1 MRRTV
6 SALLG
11 VVLAGALVATPS
23 VTTALAEPSSKGSS
37 VQNAQKPLK
46 QWRSYWVDSF
56 NSGIYTPAQADALI
70 ADAQAVNANVLIV
83 QVGRWQDC
91 FCNRSSYPKTHV
103 AVDPPPYDP
112 LDTIIDK
119 AHEAGLQ
126 VHAWVNVAP
135 MWHLATAPP
144 QADHVFNTH
153 GPNATGPD
161 RWLNKRYD
169 GAEVQDN
176 GTFTFM
182 DPGNPAAAEYMVK
195 GVTSIAKNY
204 DVDGMNLDFI
214 RYPDYSLSSAA
225 GEWGYS
231 DTALARFRALTG
243 RTDTPVPSD
252 PQWSQWRRDQVSNI
266 VRRIYLGM
274 AEAKPKARLSI
285 DGIVYEHG
293 PSATPGGWEG
303 TRTYK
308 EVMQDWRSWL
318 DEGILDTV
326 VAMNYKRE
334 LNPDH
339 VNMYREWNEYLKD
352 HQYGRQNVV
361 GPAIYLN
368 TIPNSVIQ
376 AREALKP
383 SAAGNTLI
391 GWSGYSYAAPTL
403 AVTAGQAPA
412 ATERPALAAAL
423 TTTDPLGEK
432 PVFADKAVVP
442 RMDWKE
448 SPKTGAVVG
457 SLKLHD
463 GTPLDQVSITA
474 RNVVTGQKVTGRLT
488 DGTGW
493 FGFVDLR
500 PGTWLIEAKLPKGV
514 IGKHLD
520 AVQIKKGKV
529 AKASLSPLFK
539 RH

>member
-1 MRRTV
+1 MRRLLSAV
-6 SALLG
+6 LGLLIIGALL
-11 VVLAGALVATPS
+11 TPS
-23 VTTALAEPSSKGSS
+23 TTAANAEPP
-37 VQNAQKPLK
+37 AQ

-56 NSGIYTPAQADALI
+56 GAGIYTPAQADALV
-70 ADAQAVNANVLIV
+70 ADALAINANVLIV

-91 FCNRSSYPKTHV
+91 FCNRSAYPKTH
-103 AVDPPPYDP
+103 APVDPPPYDP
-112 LDTIIDK
+112 LEVIIDK
-119 AHEAGLQ
+119 AHAAGLQ

-153 GPNATGPD
+153 GLGATGAD
-161 RWLNKRYD
+161 RWVNKRYD
-169 GAEVQDN
+169 GTEVVDN

-182 DPGNPAAAEYMVK
+182 DPGNPAAAAYMIN

-204 DVDGMNLDFI
+204 KIDGMNLDFI
-214 RYPDYSLSSAA
+214 RYPDYSLSSARGRMGLHRDGA
-225 GEWGYS
+225 G
-231 DTALARFRALTG
+231 
-243 RTDTPVPSD
+243 PVPGADRADGHAGAVGSAVEPVAAGPGVESGAPD
-252 PQWSQWRRDQVSNI
+252 LSGHAESKPQ
-266 VRRIYLGM
+266 
-274 AEAKPKARLSI
+274 ARLSI

-293 PSATPGGWEG
+293 PGVTPGGWEG

-308 EVMQDWRSWL
+308 EVMQDWRGWL

-334 LNPDH
+334 ANPDH
-339 VNMYREWNEYLKD
+339 QAMYREWNEYLAD

-368 TIPNSVIQ
+368 SIPDSVIQ

-383 SAAGNTLI
+383 TAAGNSVI
-391 GWSGYSYAAPTL
+391 GWSGYSYSAPTL

-423 TTTDPLGEK
+423 TTTDPKGEP
-432 PVFADKAVVP
+432 PVFAERAVVP
-442 RMDWKE
+442 AMPWKARP
-448 SPKTGAVVG
+448 STGAVVG
-457 SLKLHD
+457 VLKLTN
-463 GTPLDQVSITA
+463 GTPLDQVAIVA
-474 RNVVTGQKVTGRLT
+474 RNPVTNEQVTGRLS

-500 PGTWLIEAKLPKGV
+500 PGVWLIEAELPNGV
-514 IGKHLD
+514 IGKPVA
-520 AVQIKKGKV
+520 AVHVRRGR
-529 AKASLSPLFK
+529 SPRPPWL
-539 RH
+539 R

>member
-1 MRRTV
+1 MRRLLSAV
-6 SALLG
+6 LGLLIIGALL
-11 VVLAGALVATPS
+11 TPS
-23 VTTALAEPSSKGSS
+23 TTAANAEPP
-37 VQNAQKPLK
+37 AQ

-56 NSGIYTPAQADALI
+56 GAGIYTPAQADALV
-70 ADAQAVNANVLIV
+70 ADALAVNANVLIV

-91 FCNRSSYPKTHV
+91 FCNRSAYPKTH
-103 AVDPPPYDP
+103 APVDPPPYDP
-112 LDTIIDK
+112 LEVIIDK
-119 AHEAGLQ
+119 AHAAGLQ

-153 GPNATGPD
+153 GLGATGAD
-161 RWLNKRYD
+161 RWVNKRYD
-169 GAEVQDN
+169 GTEVVDN

-182 DPGNPAAAEYMVK
+182 DPGNPAAAAYMIN

-204 DVDGMNLDFI
+204 KIDGMNLDFV

-225 GEWGYS
+225 GEWGYTE
-231 DTALARFRALTG
+231 TALARFRALTG

-252 PQWSQWRRDQVSNI
+252 PQWSQWRRDQVSNL

-274 AEAKPKARLSI
+274 AESKPQARLSI

-293 PSATPGGWEG
+293 PGVTPGGWEG

-308 EVMQDWRSWL
+308 EVMQDWRGWL

-334 LNPDH
+334 ANPDH
-339 VNMYREWNEYLKD
+339 QAMYREWNEYLAD

-368 TIPNSVIQ
+368 SIPDSVIQ

-383 SAAGNTLI
+383 TAAGNSVI
-391 GWSGYSYAAPTL
+391 GWSGYSYSAPTL
-403 AVTAGQAPA
+403 AVTAGQASA

-423 TTTDPLGEK
+423 TTTDPKGEP
-432 PVFADKAVVP
+432 PVFADRAVVP
-442 RMDWKE
+442 AMPWKAHP
-448 SPKTGAVVG
+448 STGAVVG
-457 SLKLHD
+457 VLKLTD
-463 GTPLDQVSITA
+463 GTPLDQVAIVA
-474 RNVVTGQKVTGRLT
+474 RNPVTNERVTGRLS

-500 PGTWLIEAKLPKGV
+500 PGVWLIEAELPSGV
-514 IGKHLD
+514 IGKSLA
-520 AVQIKKGKV
+520 AVRVTKGVV
-529 AKASLSPLFK
+529 AKTSLAPLIK
-539 RH
+539 RR

>member
-1 MRRTV
+1 MRRKLL
-6 SALLG
+6 SAVLG
-11 VVLAGALVATPS
+11 VLLAGALAVTPAAGP
-23 VTTALAEPSSKGSS
+23 ALAEPG
-37 VQNAQKPLK
+37 AKPPALQ

-56 NSGIYTPAQADALI
+56 SAGIYTPAQADALV
-70 ADAQAVNANVLIV
+70 ADALAVNANVLIV

-91 FCNRSSYPKTHV
+91 FCNRSSYPKTHA

-112 LDTIIDK
+112 LEVIIDK
-119 AHEAGLQ
+119 AHAAGLQ

-144 QADHVFNTH
+144 QPDHVFNAH
-153 GPNATGPD
+153 GPSATGAD
-161 RWLNKRYD
+161 RWVNQRYD
-169 GAEVQDN
+169 GTEVVDN
-176 GTFTFM
+176 ETFTFM
-182 DPGNPAAAEYMVK
+182 DPGNPAAAAYMAN
-195 GVTSIAKNY
+195 GVLSIAKNY
-204 DVDGMNLDFI
+204 RIDGMNLDFI
-214 RYPDYSLSSAA
+214 RYPDYSLAATA

-231 DTALARFRALTG
+231 ETALARFRALTG
-243 RTDTPVPSD
+243 RTDRPEPAD

-274 AEAKPKARLSI
+274 LEVKPQARLSI

-293 PSATPGGWEG
+293 PQVTPGGWEG

-308 EVMQDWRSWL
+308 EVMQDWRGWL

-334 LNPDH
+334 LIPDH
-339 VNMYREWNEYLKD
+339 QAMYREWNEYLAD

-361 GPAIYLN
+361 GPASYLN

-376 AREALKP
+376 AREALRP
-383 SAAGNTLI
+383 TAAGNSVI

-423 TTTDPLGEK
+423 TTNDPAGEK
-432 PVFADKAVVP
+432 PVFADPAVVP
-442 RMDWKE
+442 SMPWKTH
-448 SPKTGAVVG
+448 PTTGAVVG
-457 SLKLHD
+457 TLQLTS
-463 GTPLDQVSITA
+463 GVALDQISIVA
-474 RNVVTGQKVTGRLT
+474 RNPATGQQVTGRLT

-493 FGFVDLR
+493 FGFADLR
-500 PGTWLIEAKLPKGV
+500 PGIWLIEAKLPKG
-514 IGKHLD
+514 ILGKHLD
-520 AVQIKKGKV
+520 VLQVTKGKV
-529 AKASLSPLFK
+529 AKASLAPLCQ
-539 RH
+539 H